1 MPRRRR
7 EEEKK
12 AEGNGGVESEFA
24 FRLRPNNRRA
34 PLPSLKLMKISG
46 LVIFA
51 PDALENGHDRVNGKN
66 TSQRIEHQ

>member
-12 AEGNGGVESEFA
+12 TRRQRVNGGVESEFA
-24 FRLRPNNRRA
+24 FRLRPNDRRA

-46 LVIFA
+46 FVIFA
-51 PDALENGHDRVNGKN
+51 LDALEN
-66 TSQRIEHQ
+66 